1 MKVSFLIGTLFFLV
15 ISCNKV
21 ENKPVEDYKVI
32 ETDHFIIKSKYKYH
46 VRKELLEN
54 ELLKELVKKDSLNHI
69 ILSTKNKNG
78 ILMFFDEV
86 LINDVKKLEEIEADH
101 VKKMNLKPFT
111 YSDTIINHKK
121 IRFSEIKANSD
132 FITINAKI
140 SKRENYCYI
149 ISLITSSNNYSEDK
163 KYFFEILEG
172 TTIKQ

>member
-1 MKVSFLIGTLFFLV
+1 MKVSFLIGIVFFLV

-21 ENKPVEDYKVI
+21 ENKPIEDYKVI

-54 ELLKELVKKDSLNHI
+54 ELLKELVEKDSLNHI

-86 LINDVKKLEEIEADH
+86 LINDTKKLEEIKTNY

-121 IRFSEIKANSD
+121 IRFSELKTNSD
-132 FITINAKI
+132 FITIDAKI
-140 SKRENYCYI
+140 SKSDNYCYI
-149 ISLITSSNNYSEDK
+149 ISLITSNKNYSEDK
-163 KYFFEILEG
+163 KYFVEILEQ
-172 TTIKQ
+172 IKIKE